1 MMYPPPSDYRNIHS
15 FPTSDSRHP
24 GGSEERPQV
33 HPPVRGPSQR
43 LLHLVRRGVERGAR
57 PGRRLDPRPRGVAIL
72 GRHPGQ
78 RASVVEQPPEVH
90 QLRVQ
95 RSLRGGLLH
104 DALAL
109 GIRRQRPGLG
119 CGVGAHAKRHVA
131 RLRRRQLVVAAQ
143 RRGVVRVDGVAHREA
158 NLIGERV
165 SSERRRRDARR
176 AIRQLT
182 TRVCVCVGVLL
193 AAGGRGRSSIRLG
206 RGREGRVGR
215 HRSREDG
222 VDAGEFKLA
231 TRGSKNQRL
240 APLEPLLVV
249 EGGGRGEQVV
259 VVLVS
264 AVRGDHLVVKLGRV
278 EAEAVGDV
286 RGVGALDGLAQ
297 ARHHGVN
304 LLREVVV
311 EVQLEAAVLGGDLV
325 GVVGAVGESLAAGA
339 LVHGAAA
346 GDLLGGGVRLE
357 GDDVRDGF
365 ALVDA
370 LSLPRGSQP
379 QRHLHVRLVG
389 GVRVILRPLRELL
402 GDDELVHRHRAVH
415 QVLPALAKRLVD
427 SLDDV
432 LGGVSGENL
441 LQREVT
447 LLLRQGGP
455 IAADN
460 VETLLLNHRGV
471 AAVGELLD
479 HEGGVLLLLE
489 EQHGLVKAVHLNLQ
503 NLEALVGQLLELLRH
518 VHNLRDVRR
527 LGVDHDRVGVAIDDV
542 PAQVTLREV
551 HGGLKDLAPLQGD
564 QLRQGLGV
572 EPRRGETEAAVH
584 GVCGEL
590 ERHLAN
596 VELLGPRRVALRL
609 DHVLHLAPAVHQ
621 LLDHL
626 RQHNLGRVGIRGK
639 RRRRGRG

>member
-1 MMYPPPSDYRNIHS
+1 M
-15 FPTSDSRHP
+15 
-24 GGSEERPQV
+24 
-33 HPPVRGPSQR
+33 
-43 LLHLVRRGVERGAR
+43 
-57 PGRRLDPRPRGVAIL
+57 
-72 GRHPGQ
+72 
-78 RASVVEQPPEVH
+78 
-90 QLRVQ
+90 
-95 RSLRGGLLH
+95 
-104 DALAL
+104 
-109 GIRRQRPGLG
+109 
-119 CGVGAHAKRHVA
+119 
-131 RLRRRQLVVAAQ
+131 
-143 RRGVVRVDGVAHREA
+143 
-158 NLIGERV
+158 
-165 SSERRRRDARR
+165 
-176 AIRQLT
+176 
-182 TRVCVCVGVLL
+182 
-193 AAGGRGRSSIRLG
+193 
-206 RGREGRVGR
+206 
-215 HRSREDG
+215 
-222 VDAGEFKLA
+222 
-231 TRGSKNQRL
+231 
-240 APLEPLLVV
+240 
-249 EGGGRGEQVV
+249 
-259 VVLVS
+259 
-264 AVRGDHLVVKLGRV
+264 VKLGRV

-297 ARHHGVN
+297 ARHHGVD

-325 GVVGAVGESLAAGA
+325 GVVCAVGESLAAGA

-527 LGVDHDRVGVAIDDV
+527 LGVDHDRVGVAVDDV

-572 EPRRGETEAAVH
+572 ESRRGETEAAVH

-609 DHVLHLAPAVHQ
+609 DHVLHLAPAIHQ

-626 RQHNLGRVGIRGK
+626 REHNLGAVGIRGQ
-639 RRRRGRG
+639 RRRGGSRGGIVGIRLGLRDGGEADVILLDDGRVQRVEVHHQHVLVVEALLGLQDQAARVRRAAALLASLDAGSFAVEVAAVEVGVLIPAAKLALLGGELVGQEVLARVELVQEEVLDALRAGVLQRLGPEVTRDVGELPREREHREVKHQAERQPRVRFGGLGEAHQRRRVGKLARDVRRGNLHAVPPELVLRERREGVGNLFDEIASGEIRVGE

>member
-1 MMYPPPSDYRNIHS
+1 M
-15 FPTSDSRHP
+15 
-24 GGSEERPQV
+24 
-33 HPPVRGPSQR
+33 
-43 LLHLVRRGVERGAR
+43 
-57 PGRRLDPRPRGVAIL
+57 
-72 GRHPGQ
+72 
-78 RASVVEQPPEVH
+78 
-90 QLRVQ
+90 
-95 RSLRGGLLH
+95 
-104 DALAL
+104 
-109 GIRRQRPGLG
+109 
-119 CGVGAHAKRHVA
+119 
-131 RLRRRQLVVAAQ
+131 
-143 RRGVVRVDGVAHREA
+143 
-158 NLIGERV
+158 
-165 SSERRRRDARR
+165 
-176 AIRQLT
+176 
-182 TRVCVCVGVLL
+182 
-193 AAGGRGRSSIRLG
+193 
-206 RGREGRVGR
+206 
-215 HRSREDG
+215 
-222 VDAGEFKLA
+222 
-231 TRGSKNQRL
+231 
-240 APLEPLLVV
+240 
-249 EGGGRGEQVV
+249 
-259 VVLVS
+259 
-264 AVRGDHLVVKLGRV
+264 VKLGRV
-278 EAEAVGDV
+278 ESEAVGDV

-297 ARHHGVN
+297 ARHHGVD

-311 EVQLEAAVLGGDLV
+311 EVQLEAAVLGGDFV

-339 LVHGAAA
+339 LVHGATA
-346 GDLLGGGVRLE
+346 GDLLGGGVCLE

-389 GVRVILRPLRELL
+389 GVWVILRPLRELL

-455 IAADN
+455 IAADD

-471 AAVGELLD
+471 AAVWELLD
-479 HEGGVLLLLE
+479 HEGGVLLLLQ

-518 VHNLRDVRR
+518 VHNLRNVRR
-527 LGVDHDRVGVAIDDV
+527 LGVDHDRVGVAVDDV

-572 EPRRGETEAAVH
+572 ESRRGETEAAVH

-609 DHVLHLAPAVHQ
+609 DHVLHLAPAIHQ

-626 RQHNLGRVGIRGK
+626 REHNLGAVGIRGQ
-639 RRRRGRG
+639 RRRGGSRGGIVGIRLGLRDGGEADVILLDDGRVQRVEVHHQHVLVVEALLGLQDQAARVRRAAALLASLDAAVAVEIAAVQIGVGVLVPATKLAFLGGELIGQEVLARVELVQEEVLDALRAGVLQRLGPEVTRDVGELPRERKHREVKHQTERQPRVRLGGLGEAHQRRRVGKLARDVRRGHLHAVPPELVLRERREGVGNLLDEIASGEIRVGE